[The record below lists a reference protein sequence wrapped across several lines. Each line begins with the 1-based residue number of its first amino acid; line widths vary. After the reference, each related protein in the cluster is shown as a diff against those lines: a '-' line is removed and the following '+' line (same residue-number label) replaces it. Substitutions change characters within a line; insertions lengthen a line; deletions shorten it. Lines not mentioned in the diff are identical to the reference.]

1 MQREGGPGRENP
13 GRFAPGE
20 EKLSTEDIARTDT
33 EAAEPPRLAA
43 PSAPVSPPAKPA
55 MPSRKGMTDA
65 APAEPGE
72 RTAPATDDMRPSAT
86 GSTPKTPRK
95 TDTPSHDEEAV
106 PLLDSGTEGDLRS
119 RWSDIQQGFVD
130 DPQAAVRSADALVAE
145 VMQLLATTF
154 AEHKDGLEKQ
164 WHQGNEVATEDLRIA
179 LRQYRSFFD
188 RLLTT

>member
-1 MQREGGPGRENP
+1 MQREGGLGRENP

-20 EKLSTEDIARTDT
+20 EKLSTEDIAKRDT
-33 EAAEPPRLAA
+33 EPAEPTRLAA
-43 PSAPVSPPAKPA
+43 PSAPVTPPAKPP
-55 MPSRKGMTDA
+55 MQPSAEEMTDA
-65 APAEPGE
+65 GPAEPGE
-72 RTAPATDDMRPSAT
+72 RTEPATEDIKASAT
-86 GSTPKTPRK
+86 EETPRK
-95 TDTPSHDEEAV
+95 SDTPSHDEEAV
-106 PLLDSGTEGDLRS
+106 PLLDSGTEDDMRS
-119 RWSDIQQGFVD
+119 RWGDIQQGFVD

-154 AEHKDGLEKQ
+154 AEHKEGLEKQ

>member
-1 MQREGGPGRENP
+1 MQREGGLGRENP

-33 EAAEPPRLAA
+33 EPAEPSRLAA

-55 MPSRKGMTDA
+55 MPPRRKEMTDA

-72 RTAPATDDMRPSAT
+72 RTTPATEDIRPSAT
-86 GSTPKTPRK
+86 EKTSHK

-106 PLLDSGTEGDLRS
+106 PLLDSGTEGDMRS

-154 AEHKDGLEKQ
+154 ADHKEGLEKQ